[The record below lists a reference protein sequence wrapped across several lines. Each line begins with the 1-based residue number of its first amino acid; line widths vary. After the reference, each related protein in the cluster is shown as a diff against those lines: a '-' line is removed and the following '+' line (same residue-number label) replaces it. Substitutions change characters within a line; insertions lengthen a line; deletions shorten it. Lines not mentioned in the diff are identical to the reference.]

1 MDHKLNLDGKIDNDL
16 TEIVQAKWEKV
27 MNETG
32 AHKLALNLEV
42 FAVLRVY
49 FQLAYQEGQT
59 DMLDTMR
66 DVYHN
71 NPDHFEYMF
80 EEDEVLRET
89 LN

>member
-1 MDHKLNLDGKIDNDL
+1 MDQKLNLDGKIDNDL
-16 TEIVQAKWEKV
+16 TEIVQVKWEKV
-27 MNETG
+27 MNETE
-32 AHKLALNLEV
+32 AHKLAIPIEMFSL
-42 FAVLRVY
+42 LRVY

>member
-32 AHKLALNLEV
+32 AHKLSIPIEMFSL
-42 FAVLRVY
+42 LRVY

>member
-32 AHKLALNLEV
+32 AHQLAIPIEMFSL
-42 FAVLRVY
+42 LRVY